1 MAQRL
6 SMNARRLLFIFLQI
20 FVVALLLAVQSH
32 TGSGVSREIVQAAPL
47 QQNLPIVSFDRASVI
62 VTEPDAGET
71 EELELSVVISAA
83 PDDNEEAKVT
93 YKSAN
98 GSAISGVDFENVS
111 GTLTFPAGSTNSQPF
126 DVVINGNNSYQG
138 DRTFVVFLTNPENAT
153 VGSPGSITITI
164 RDDES
169 PQVTNTPTAT
179 PGGIYLD
186 EYEPNNSFDSA
197 YTTSSNAAK
206 LTDASIWPVGDQ
218 DFFSFNGKK
227 NSTYEVF
234 TTDLTG
240 GLDTFLR
247 VYDPSGDKIAENDDI
262 DATNKRSQLQFTA
275 KEDGTYF
282 ARITNENTLTS
293 SASSY
298 SFGVNLVIPPT
309 ATPSPTRVGQVDV
322 CEYNNDVGTAC
333 LIGPGEIK
341 NGMNFIPPEGTG
353 TDNDFYVMPIKPGI
367 LYTCETLNLSAAN
380 DTNIIFL
387 DGNGNDLNPPMGNDD
402 RAVGDPS
409 SLLSYYSTYQGNL
422 IILVGPVNP
431 PSYQDSPLYT
441 YDIRCSSEAATPT
454 PIPPPT
460 VAYSGS
466 TGGGTGVVQPTVAP
480 FASPTV
486 AETTPTPIDIRS
498 LLPTPIPPPIVDF
511 QPLPTATPII
521 GVRQSTS
528 VQVTVYYDSNLNF
541 MPELTEGVS
550 DIAIELFDNTTGEL
564 LAFGY
569 TNEAG
574 VIRFDAVSSTGSVRV
589 DVAYLNF
596 SQVVTGASA
605 NILLR
610 IEPRPLPSAGS

>member
-1 MAQRL
+1 
-6 SMNARRLLFIFLQI
+6 MNARRLLFIFLQI
-20 FVVALLLAVQSH
+20 FIVALLLAVQSH
-32 TGSGVSREIVQAAPL
+32 TGTGVSGEIVQAAPL
-47 QQNLPIVSFDRASVI
+47 QQNLPTVSFDRATI
-62 VTEPDAGET
+62 NVTEPDAGET
-71 EELELSVVISAA
+71 EDLTITVVISAS
-83 PDDNEEAKVT
+83 PDSGEEVT
-93 YKSAN
+93 VRYQSAN
-98 GSAISGVDFENVS
+98 GSAIAGVDYETASGV
-111 GTLTFPAGSTNSQPF
+111 LTFPSGSTNSQSF
-126 DVVINGNNSYQG
+126 DVVINGNNNDQP
-138 DRTFVVFLTNPENAT
+138 DRSFVVFLTNPVNAS
-153 VGSPGSITITI
+153 VSSPSSITITI
-164 RDDES
+164 LDDDPAQATS
-169 PQVTNTPTAT
+169 TPTAT
-179 PGGIYLD
+179 PGGEIYLD

-197 YTTSSNAAK
+197 YATSSNAAK

-240 GLDTFLR
+240 GLDTYLR
-247 VYDPSGDKIAENDDI
+247 VYDPSGDRIAENDDI

-282 ARITNENTLTS
+282 ARITNENTITS

-298 SFGVNLVIPPT
+298 SFGVNLIIPPT
-309 ATPSPTRVGQVDV
+309 ATPSPTRVGQIDV
-322 CEYNNDVGTAC
+322 CEWNNDVGTAC

-402 RAVGDPS
+402 RALGDPS

-454 PIPPPT
+454 PVPPPT
-460 VAYSGS
+460 VAWSGS
-466 TGGGTGVVQPTVAP
+466 TGSGSGVVQPTTAP

-486 AETTPTPIDIRS
+486 ADVTPTPIDISS

-550 DIAIELFDNTTGEL
+550 DIAVELFDNTTGEL

-610 IEPRPLPSAGS
+610 IEPRPLPSANP